1 VTPRTAAFTLAS
13 LLALALASDLLW
25 MPVQVSDSLD
35 EIIDARASPSA
46 WASFTESLRS
56 DDNHLRPL
64 RVAQTKVLYDL
75 AAGHYWLAYRGFHAA
90 LLVTAVLLFTA
101 ALRVSTATD
110 AAAAALALVVFIGSR
125 TFRGNIEEAFPVNHF
140 LEVVV
145 LCLLTLNLA
154 RSSRQAWWLD
164 AAAVFALA
172 AAALTLESGLLVWVV
187 ASGAWLVGWRGISR
201 WGLVAMTAVLTAYV
215 VLRLIY
221 VASGTGLPD
230 RSTGFGFTMLDPAD
244 LQQRFGDRALVLY
257 AYNVAASALA
267 VLFAEPRNGVFIA
280 TRTLMTNELEP
291 WLVIPV
297 VTSAVTT
304 LLIVCTA
311 AHTVRRSDVRDD
323 TIRWIVLST
332 IVLVA
337 NAVVSY
343 SYTKDE
349 ITGVAGAFYALA
361 AFAAVRVV
369 LNTATMTR
377 SAATATAVTIVALLS
392 IGWSVRAA
400 GMHYLL
406 RAQAF
411 RHQNDWVRLPGMWQR
426 SGRWPDDAAAQ
437 QLITTLREAAVDM
450 DLPNPRVGERW
461 WVARIWED

>member
-201 WGLVAMTAVLTAYV
+201 
-215 VLRLIY
+215 
-221 VASGTGLPD
+221 
-230 RSTGFGFTMLDPAD
+230 
-244 LQQRFGDRALVLY
+244 
-257 AYNVAASALA
+257 
-267 VLFAEPRNGVFIA
+267 
-280 TRTLMTNELEP
+280 
-291 WLVIPV
+291 
-297 VTSAVTT
+297 
-304 LLIVCTA
+304 
-311 AHTVRRSDVRDD
+311 
-323 TIRWIVLST
+323 
-332 IVLVA
+332 
-337 NAVVSY
+337 
-343 SYTKDE
+343 
-349 ITGVAGAFYALA
+349 
-361 AFAAVRVV
+361 
-369 LNTATMTR
+369 
-377 SAATATAVTIVALLS
+377 
-392 IGWSVRAA
+392 
-400 GMHYLL
+400 
-406 RAQAF
+406 
-411 RHQNDWVRLPGMWQR
+411 
-426 SGRWPDDAAAQ
+426 
-437 QLITTLREAAVDM
+437 
-450 DLPNPRVGERW
+450 
-461 WVARIWED
+461 